1 VARQLIDQMKAHLL
15 HVREAA
21 RDNEFIDIAEAGF
34 EDDAEVVNA
43 ALERITQAGR
53 EGRGSG
59 PRTT

>member
-1 VARQLIDQMKAHLL
+1 MKAHLL

-43 ALERITQAGR
+43 ALERITQAGK
-53 EGRGSG
+53 EGTGLG